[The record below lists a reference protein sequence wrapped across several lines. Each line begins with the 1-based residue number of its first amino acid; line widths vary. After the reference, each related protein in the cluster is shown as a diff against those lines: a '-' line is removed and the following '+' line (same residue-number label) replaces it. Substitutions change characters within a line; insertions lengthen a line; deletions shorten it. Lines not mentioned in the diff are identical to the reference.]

1 MGSCEIKAFLAYLA
15 IDEQV
20 AASTQNQAFNAL
32 LFLYREVLKIQSDDS
47 NAWCEL
53 IASHPSRVQHRP
65 PKPYNLVAGHLTPAE
80 FEIQDE
86 ARK

>member
-1 MGSCEIKAFLAYLA
+1 MGSREIEVFLTYLP

-20 AASTQNQAFNAL
+20 AASTQNQGFNAL
-32 LFLYREVLKIQSDDS
+32 LFLYREVLKIQLDDS

-53 IASHPSRVQHRP
+53 IASHPSRVRHRP

-86 ARK
+86 AQE